1 MPAQSREEILA
12 DKIVAVALR
21 ENRLKNRD
29 LWDLAWLA
37 QQGVVLPA
45 PLIPMKIWDHKRD
58 VAGLITLLEER
69 FAALNT
75 QHEIRAE
82 FIKEMR
88 RYLPATI
95 VRETIERDFYWVY
108 LVRAITELVRQ
119 AVVAL

>member
-1 MPAQSREEILA
+1 
-12 DKIVAVALR
+12 
-21 ENRLKNRD
+21 
-29 LWDLAWLA
+29 
-37 QQGVVLPA
+37 
-45 PLIPMKIWDHKRD
+45 MKIWDHKRD

-95 VRETIERDFYWVY
+95 VRETIERDSYWVY